1 MMNRYDVEQDVMD
14 EILASRV
21 WKSQGIDLKLEE
33 SKDQEK
39 ENEDAE
45 AVNEEETEEH
55 TCPLC
60 ESTLEEALSD
70 EKLSE
75 HVDYILSI
83 VEGLDSEGE
92 SLEEETEEEEDGSTE

>member
-1 MMNRYDVEQDVMD
+1 MNRYNVEKEVVD

-21 WKSQGIDLKLEE
+21 WKDQGINLKLEE
-33 SKDQEK
+33 TKDEEK
-39 ENEDAE
+39 EEEAE

-60 ESTLEEALSD
+60 ESALEEALSD

-92 SLEEETEEEEDGSTE
+92 SLGEDTEGDEDESSS